1 MPARATDYA
10 VEGSTFAITVVFKD
24 EDGSAVT
31 PSAIT
36 WSLYNTAG
44 AVINSRLNV
53 AVAAPASSITIVLS
67 GNDLALSSES
77 VDSERRRLIVAATYN
92 SDLGSSLPM
101 TESFEFKVMNT
112 NVIG

>member
-10 VEGSTFAITVVFKD
+10 VEGSTFAITVSFKD

-36 WSLYNTAG
+36 WSLYNTSG
-44 AVINSRLNV
+44 AVVNSRQAV
-53 AVAAPASSITIVLS
+53 AVAAPSSTITIVLS
-67 GNDLALSSES
+67 GNDLALESES
-77 VDSERRRLIVAATYN
+77 ASSERRRLLVSATYN
-92 SDLGSSLPM
+92 SDLGSGLTM
-101 TESFEFKVMNT
+101 ADSFEFKVLNT

>member
-10 VEGSTFAITVVFKD
+10 VEGSTFAITVSFYD
-24 EDGSAVT
+24 EDGNAVT

-36 WSLYNTAG
+36 WSLYDTAG
-44 AVINSRLNV
+44 AIVNSRQNV
-53 AVAAPASSITIVLS
+53 AVAAPSSAVTIVLS
-67 GNDLALSSES
+67 GNDLALESES
-77 VDSERRRLIVAATYN
+77 VRSETRRLLVSATYD